1 MARPVKEGLEYFPL
15 DTDIDQDEKMIVVIA
30 KYGMRGFGIAI
41 RLMMELYR
49 NGYYY
54 PWTEKEKYVFAMK
67 IREEPELLS
76 QVVTELVEWGFFDK
90 TMYEEHEILTSKG
103 FQTRYLVATS
113 RRKGIVI
120 KEEYNLTEETFKEE
134 YEEEIKKEKPKNKP
148 KKLKYDEENSYYKM
162 ATYFYSKLD
171 EMAHREGLGHL
182 IKRANMQKWADD
194 MRKLIEIDKIDK
206 HTAKEVMDWVVT
218 DPFWKANVLSASKL
232 REQFAKLVL
241 KMKGEQK
248 QPMQQQPKDTRDKEI
263 EFQQWITEGNDP
275 DEFRWN

>member
-67 IREEPELLS
+67 IREEPELLNK
-76 QVVTELVEWGFFDK
+76 VVMELIEWGFFDK
-90 TMYEEHEILTSKG
+90 AMYEEHEILTSKG

-120 KEEYNLTEETFKEE
+120 KEEYNLTEETFKKE

-171 EMAHREGLGHL
+171 EMAQEEGLGHL
-182 IKRANMQKWADD
+182 LKRANMQRWADD

-206 HTAKEVMDWVVT
+206 HTAKEVMDWVVA
-218 DPFWKANVLSASKL
+218 DPFWKANVLSAAKL
-232 REQFAKLVL
+232 REQFPKLIL

-248 QPMQQQPKDTRDKEI
+248 QPMQQQTKDTRDKEI

>member
-67 IREEPELLS
+67 IREEPELLNK
-76 QVVTELVEWGFFDK
+76 VVMELIEWGFFDK
-90 TMYEEHEILTSKG
+90 AMYEEHEILTSKG

-162 ATYFYSKLD
+162 ATYFHSKLD
-171 EMAHREGLGHL
+171 KMAQEEGLGHL
-182 IKRANMQKWADD
+182 LKRANMQRWADD

-206 HTAKEVMDWVVT
+206 HTAKEVMDWVVA
-218 DPFWKANVLSASKL
+218 DPFWKANVLSAAKL
-232 REQFAKLVL
+232 REQFPKLIL

-248 QPMQQQPKDTRDKEI
+248 QPTQQQAKDTRDKEI